1 MNIPFKLPQFLES
14 PKWVLL
20 GSTLKNTAL
29 AINLALASSVVAAQ
43 SSSEPVTSEPLQIER
58 VITNAVPLVT
68 DLQTQTPLEFFIEPS
83 QSDIDPLQLDMLSGF
98 APATVAK
105 SFSFQLIN
113 PDWSVRG
120 NHEYLR
126 SEPAVYACLFIEELQ
141 EGVNVRFNW
150 YQADGRLFYSG
161 ESWLEPGYNKIWQG
175 LWLETIGMSFILG
188 SYSVEVTVTASGAT
202 VYEKQI
208 DFDAIKKPTD
218 PPGQYLEQEA
228 MTSQDQPLGEEKTL
242 FTFTDEQVFAALMY
256 EYYPVE
262 IDSATGFKM
271 EWYYDEKESV
281 YIPDF
286 GFFSIPSPFQYSDPE
301 IWTDEFEPRKF
312 LYGLSDQLTLP
323 DSINFLGTYLKGQW
337 HVDFLI
343 KIDRGDSEWQLVTS
357 LPFTIDNE
365 PPVVQITQPEEGYET
380 EKAKLALLL
389 GTASDNIGVEK
400 VTWKNGDSQGTA
412 SGTDDW
418 QVNNIPLHKDSNFIT
433 VKASDAAENEG
444 EKTIKVIFNNS
455 PPELSMEAPS
465 VAIINEPYSLS
476 LHASDINEN
485 LRDVTI
491 HWGDGSSE
499 TKNISGSEADVAF
512 AHAYN
517 SGGIFP
523 LTAVVTDEED
533 ETAIAI
539 QPVVVGDEV
548 RN

>member
-1 MNIPFKLPQFLES
+1 
-14 PKWVLL
+14 
-20 GSTLKNTAL
+20 
-29 AINLALASSVVAAQ
+29 
-43 SSSEPVTSEPLQIER
+43 VTSEPLQIER

-113 PDWSVRG
+113 PDLSVRG

-141 EGVNVRFNW
+141 EGINVRFNW

-202 VYEKQI
+202 VYENQI

-262 IDSATGFKM
+262 IDSATGFKI

-485 LRDVTI
+485 LREVTI

-499 TKNISGSEADVAF
+499 TKKISGSEADVAF